1 MVFKEAQK
9 PAQTQQLNPIQ
20 DFLNS
25 LESPETLAFSHHFG
39 KDVYLFLASKDSL
52 GKASKYYFDLLI
64 ESEEDEKEKGWL
76 ALTKQSIMDA
86 YEKGNFDT
94 FYNHLNSLEE
104 RGFDTTILQ
113 FLAFKKWGESIKI
126 NDKEGLFSPILK
138 ELYSNK
144 TFQALLGK
152 WEIARKS
159 NNVPALSFYGTLI
172 NFFQSYYWNLSV
184 LRDKFSH
191 IGGIEK
197 LADASYNLNTKVVE
211 LTASLNGKFS
221 SIAQKNFEDLR
232 KEEKEEIS
240 SFISESE
247 KKVTH
252 LRKVSSALAFLL
264 PLSSFEELENSE
276 ELNDL
281 ISKANELMNSA
292 INLLEGE
299 GKEEFRGALNSYY
312 ESLKKAIF
320 SLSLNEV
327 VDYDE
332 VNRVLKAL
340 EFERALALGEIKPSF
355 DSPEFKNVEEALNFL
370 EKKAKNAETAIE
382 FEYFS
387 QVVSNFIVNKFLS
400 NEINEE
406 GFSSYSKRFKEI
418 YRKAKERG
426 LPANA
431 LSWFVGISSLKNLS
445 ESEKERIRAFVEKAV
460 DWVFYGLDVASAA
473 SFVAGLF
480 TGAGFLAGGALQG
493 LKYAGKRMVR
503 WFLRRVVKEGA
514 EEVGEKASRAIVVS
528 AFEKMIRERATK
540 ALMGRFFRIGEVSF
554 IASSLGR
561 GSFEVLRGNW
571 EGLGDL
577 VLGASLSSRA
587 FLLYY
592 STPEKVRF
600 FSKAM
605 RGLASLL
612 SSNIVV
618 ASSLGWEYIDSSVK
632 EGEEARARAIS
643 SGVLASELLFS
654 YFFSNLNFRDPPSAA
669 LEELKQAS
677 QGNFRNSLI
686 RFGIHMGITGL
697 VLFGMFGM
705 NKLMEKI
712 LREEAGGQ
720 FIQRKQEGSSSNISQ
735 GVSPRNGSVPAD
747 STRVQVNINVG
758 NTDSSDVVEGL
769 FKREHGT
776 TTKDEEE
783 KKKEREEENKEENN

>member
-1 MVFKEAQK
+1 MQE
-9 PAQTQQLNPIQ
+9 
-20 DFLNS
+20 
-25 LESPETLAFSHHFG
+25 
-39 KDVYLFLASKDSL
+39 
-52 GKASKYYFDLLI
+52 
-64 ESEEDEKEKGWL
+64 
-76 ALTKQSIMDA
+76 
-86 YEKGNFDT
+86 
-94 FYNHLNSLEE
+94 
-104 RGFDTTILQ
+104 
-113 FLAFKKWGESIKI
+113 
-126 NDKEGLFSPILK
+126 
-138 ELYSNK
+138 
-144 TFQALLGK
+144 
-152 WEIARKS
+152 
-159 NNVPALSFYGTLI
+159 
-172 NFFQSYYWNLSV
+172 
-184 LRDKFSH
+184 
-191 IGGIEK
+191 
-197 LADASYNLNTKVVE
+197 
-211 LTASLNGKFS
+211 
-221 SIAQKNFEDLR
+221 
-232 KEEKEEIS
+232 
-240 SFISESE
+240 
-247 KKVTH
+247 
-252 LRKVSSALAFLL
+252 LL
-264 PLSSFEELENSE
+264 P
-276 ELNDL
+276 
-281 ISKANELMNSA
+281 
-292 INLLEGE
+292 
-299 GKEEFRGALNSYY
+299 
-312 ESLKKAIF
+312 
-320 SLSLNEV
+320 
-327 VDYDE
+327 
-332 VNRVLKAL
+332 
-340 EFERALALGEIKPSF
+340 
-355 DSPEFKNVEEALNFL
+355 
-370 EKKAKNAETAIE
+370 
-382 FEYFS
+382 
-387 QVVSNFIVNKFLS
+387 
-400 NEINEE
+400 
-406 GFSSYSKRFKEI
+406 RF
-418 YRKAKERG
+418 
-426 LPANA
+426 
-431 LSWFVGISSLKNLS
+431 
-445 ESEKERIRAFVEKAV
+445 
-460 DWVFYGLDVASAA
+460 
-473 SFVAGLF
+473 
-480 TGAGFLAGGALQG
+480 
-493 LKYAGKRMVR
+493 MVR

-618 ASSLGWEYIDSSVK
+618 ASSLGWEYINSEAK
-632 EGEEARARAIS
+632 GEEARAIS

-654 YFFSNLNFRDPPSAA
+654 YFFSNLNFRDSPSAA
-669 LEELKQAS
+669 LEGLKQAS